1 MGQFDFTYADN
12 GRNILREGGYV
23 YLTKEFAK
31 RTRFPNPV
39 RFLWTDDYGMF
50 TFRIRKEF
58 STLDI
63 YAVYGCMAYLDMMET
78 KPGYLETLEETLR
91 DSVFR
96 YIDLLMRR
104 QFQRV
109 KALEET
115 LREFGID
122 TFFSGVP
129 WKAWKPC
136 DVTVQALGNQKEKR
150 VKASGRY
157 IGPVPLFITRK
168 KLPASPGDDLAEI
181 AESWGFCSDYDPA
194 NGNSLT
200 KNHYCIYKKAGWQLP

>member
-12 GRNILREGGYV
+12 GRNILRGMGYV

-31 RTRFPNPV
+31 RTCFPNPI

-50 TFRIRKEF
+50 TFRVRKDLF
-58 STLDI
+58 TLDI
-63 YAVYGCMAYLDMMET
+63 YAVYGCMAYLHMKET
-78 KPGYLETLEETLR
+78 KSRYLETLEDTLR

-136 DVTVQALGNQKEKR
+136 DVTVRALGNQKEKR

-157 IGPVPLFITRK
+157 IGPVPLLITRK